1 MKTKFLIIG
10 AGITGLAFA
19 KEIGSDYL
27 IVEKEREI
35 GGFCRTIKSGGFI
48 WDYAGHFFHFK
59 DPKMKQF
66 FLDTI
71 EESDIIYREKH
82 TKIVYHGDFIDYPF
96 QSNIHQLN
104 KDEFIDCLYDL
115 FNKKEKESYDSFLDM
130 LYGKFGNSI
139 VEKFLRPYNEKLY
152 AVHLNELDSKAMG
165 RFFPYADTRSIINNM
180 KKEISKTYNDEFV
193 YPKQG
198 VATFLKAIYNDLDKN
213 KVILNSEAVKINKEE
228 KYVVLN
234 SGETVYYDYVIN
246 TSPLNMFLNLFN
258 EQIFEDINKKLSY
271 NQVLVFNLGF
281 DKGNVNIDEHW
292 IYCPD
297 KNINFYRM
305 GFYNNILGTNKLS
318 MYIEIGY
325 PKTKVIDAQ
334 EIENQLALT
343 LNNLKKLN
351 IIDDTFILE
360 DYCSLIMNP
369 AYVHINDTAD
379 EIQQM
384 KKDLAEDS
392 IFTIG
397 RYGGWTYCSMED
409 CMLEAIELA
418 NRIKS

>member
-165 RFFPYADTRSIINNM
+165 RFFPYADTRLTMMNL
-180 KKEISKTYNDEFV
+180 Y
-193 YPKQG
+193 
-198 VATFLKAIYNDLDKN
+198 
-213 KVILNSEAVKINKEE
+213 ILNKEW
-228 KYVVLN
+228 LH
-234 SGETVYYDYVIN
+234 
-246 TSPLNMFLNLFN
+246 F
-258 EQIFEDINKKLSY
+258 
-271 NQVLVFNLGF
+271 
-281 DKGNVNIDEHW
+281 
-292 IYCPD
+292 
-297 KNINFYRM
+297 
-305 GFYNNILGTNKLS
+305 
-318 MYIEIGY
+318 
-325 PKTKVIDAQ
+325 
-334 EIENQLALT
+334 
-343 LNNLKKLN
+343 
-351 IIDDTFILE
+351 
-360 DYCSLIMNP
+360 
-369 AYVHINDTAD
+369 
-379 EIQQM
+379 
-384 KKDLAEDS
+384 
-392 IFTIG
+392 
-397 RYGGWTYCSMED
+397 
-409 CMLEAIELA
+409 
-418 NRIKS
+418 